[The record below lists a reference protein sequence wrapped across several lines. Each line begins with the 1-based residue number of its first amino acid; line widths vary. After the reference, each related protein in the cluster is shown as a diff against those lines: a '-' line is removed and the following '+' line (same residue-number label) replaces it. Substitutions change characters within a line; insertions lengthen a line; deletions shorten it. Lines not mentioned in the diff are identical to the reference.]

1 MATWDMNWAW
11 SLPLIVLTV
20 VTHVLGLGLINERIV
35 GRVSNEVN
43 RRHLTALFVAVMA
56 AAALMVTVPLAFEGA
71 VWAAVYR
78 VLGALPDS
86 RSAMLYSL
94 SAITSY
100 GHANIFL
107 DPRWQMMGALEALN
121 GMILFGLTTAF
132 LFGMIQ
138 QIWPIGSRVHGR
150 HD

>member
-1 MATWDMNWAW
+1 MAAWDIDWAW

-20 VTHVLGLGLINERIV
+20 VTHVLGLGVINERLV
-35 GRVSNEVN
+35 GRVSHEVKP
-43 RRHLTALFVAVMA
+43 RHLTALFVAVMA
-56 AAALMVTVPLAFEGA
+56 AAALIVTVLLAFEGA
-71 VWAAVYR
+71 LWAAAYR
-78 VLGALPDS
+78 VVGALPDN

-138 QIWPIGSRVHGR
+138 AIWPIGSRIHGR

>member
-1 MATWDMNWAW
+1 MATWDIDWAW

-20 VTHVLGLGLINERIV
+20 VAHVLGLGVINERIV
-35 GRVSNEVN
+35 WRMSNKLKL
-43 RRHLTALFVAVMA
+43 RHLTSLFMAVMA
-56 AAALMVTVPLAFEGA
+56 AAALMVTVLFAFEGA
-71 VWAAVYR
+71 VWAAAYR
-78 VLGALPDS
+78 VVGALPGN
-86 RSAMLYSL
+86 RLAMLYSL

-107 DPRWQMMGALEALN
+107 DPHWQMMGALEALN

-138 QIWPIGSRVHGR
+138 QVWPIGSRVHGR
-150 HD
+150 HY

>member
-1 MATWDMNWAW
+1 MATWDIDWVW

-20 VTHVLGLGLINERIV
+20 VTHVFGLGVINERIV
-35 GRVSNEVN
+35 GRMSHKVHP
-43 RRHLTALFVAVMA
+43 RHLTALFVAIMA
-56 AAALMVTVPLAFEGA
+56 AAALMVTLLLAFEGA
-71 VWAAVYR
+71 VWGAVYR

-100 GHANIFL
+100 GHASLFL
-107 DPRWQMMGALEALN
+107 DPHWQMMGALEALN

-132 LFGMIQ
+132 MFGMIQ
-138 QIWPIGSRVHGR
+138 AIWPIGSRVHGR
-150 HD
+150 HH